1 MGDAVDLVRDNV
13 SHVLSRFQTSPM
25 HFYLGF
31 SGGVDSTS
39 LLDAVCSYLKQ
50 HTQHQLSLIHI
61 NHGLH
66 DDADAWEAHCAGVA
80 RQYRL
85 PLSTHQVLI
94 QAKHDGIENA
104 CRKARWAV
112 FTSILSKKN
121 HCLLLAHHANDQVE
135 TFFLRLMRGAG
146 LSGLSS
152 IREDCHISGIRVVRP
167 LLSIDKT
174 AILTYA
180 SVLSLPYISDLTNF
194 DSVYDRNYIRNDII
208 PSLQARWPSAISQA
222 IRSIGHIQAD
232 WDYLLNIASIH
243 LDELITIRF
252 GLPCIDQ
259 NRFNMLSQADRYL
272 CLRAFILRKGWYLP
286 SSKQMAMLVNQL
298 ESSRKGSTCTFQT
311 NQFSL
316 FVYASFVYL
325 LPKDFFTRV
334 PDAVKFDLK
343 SDLYLPFHCP
353 NPCRAVADWSAL
365 IGQSKNASGE
375 LIFGDRVIDLLGAKR
390 YKKILQ
396 SRGVPLRIRR
406 CYPFL
411 ILDHRCIPISFAA
424 EDSVPGA

>member
-13 SHVLSRFQTSPM
+13 SRVLSRFQSTPM

-39 LLDAVCSYLKQ
+39 LLDAVCSYIKQ

-66 DDADAWEAHCAGVA
+66 DDADAWETHCTDVA
-80 RQYRL
+80 REYQL
-85 PLSTHQVLI
+85 SLSTHQVLI
-94 QAKHDGIENA
+94 HARSDGIENA
-104 CRKARWAV
+104 CRKARWSV
-112 FTSILSKKN
+112 FTSVLSKKN
-121 HCLLLAHHANDQVE
+121 HCLLLGHHANDQVE

-152 IREDCHISGIRVVRP
+152 MREDCHISGIRVLRP
-167 LLSIDKT
+167 FLSIDKT
-174 AILTYA
+174 VILNYVR
-180 SVLSLPYISDLTNF
+180 VLSLPYISDSTNLE
-194 DSVYDRNYIRNDII
+194 SIYDRNYIRNDII
-208 PSLQARWPSAISQA
+208 PSLQARWQSAIGQVV
-222 IRSIGHIQAD
+222 RSITHIQAD

-243 LDELITIRF
+243 LDELTTVRF

-259 NRFNMLSQADRYL
+259 HRFNMLSKADRYL
-272 CLRAFILRKGWYLP
+272 CLRACILNKGWYLP
-286 SSKQMAMLVNQL
+286 SSKQMAMIIEQL
-298 ESSRKGSTCTFQT
+298 EFSREGSTCSFQT

-325 LPKDFFTRV
+325 IPSCFFTRV
-334 PDAVKFDLK
+334 PDSVKFDLK
-343 SDLYLPFHCP
+343 PDLYLPFHCP
-353 NPCRAVADWSAL
+353 NRCRVLADWATL
-365 IGQSKNASGE
+365 ISQTKNTSCE
-375 LIFGDRVIDLLGAKR
+375 LIFGANVISLLGAKR

-396 SRGVPLRIRR
+396 SRGVPLRLRQ

-411 ILDHRCIPISFAA
+411 IIDNRCMPISFAT
-424 EDSVPGA
+424 EDFCA